1 MRASAHGPLRCLI
14 IDDNPRFLDT
24 ARRLLERDHV
34 TVVGV
39 GSNGDDAMRLADELR
54 PDVTLIDIDLGAEN
68 GFAVTR
74 RLAQL
79 ERAPAGKLILISTH
93 AENDFADLIAAS
105 PAIGYVQKSALSAQA
120 IYALTEADREG
131 HS

>member
-1 MRASAHGPLRCLI
+1 LLASTPGQLRCLI
-14 IDDNPRFLDT
+14 IDDNPKFLDT
-24 ARRLLERDHV
+24 ARRLLQHEGI

-39 GSNGDDAMRLADELR
+39 GASSDDAFRLADQLR
-54 PDVTLIDIDLGAEN
+54 PDVTLIDIDLGDEN

-93 AENDFADLIAAS
+93 AENEFADLIEAS
-105 PAIGYVQKSALSAQA
+105 PAIGYVRKSALSAQA
-120 IYALTEADREG
+120 INALTEADRER
-131 HS
+131 HP